1 MPNHEAPAALWP
13 QLPYESWADTRETLH
28 RFSQIVGKTRLALE
42 PMVNHWWQV
51 PFYVSVRGLT
61 TSAMPYGGRAMVE
74 VEFDF
79 LAHQLE
85 IRTSEGGR
93 RTLALA
99 PRSVADFYAEY
110 RGALA
115 ALGVAVEIW
124 PVPVE
129 LPDDALPFAQDR
141 VHAAYDP
148 EAAQRFW
155 RLLLQA
161 DRVLKIFRGR
171 FLGKSSPV
179 HFFWGSFDLAV
190 TRFSGRPAPPHPGGA
205 PHVADWV
212 MREAYSHEV
221 SSAGFWPGS
230 PQAPA
235 AAFYSYAYP
244 TPDGFA
250 AAPLAPAGASFD
262 ARLGEFVLPYETLRA
277 AADPEAALLA
287 FLQSTYEAAADLARW
302 DRAALERPASDP
314 AAGSTSS

>member
-1 MPNHEAPAALWP
+1 MPSHEAPADAWP
-13 QLPYESWADTRETLH
+13 PLAYESWADTRETLH
-28 RFSQIVGKTRLALE
+28 RWSQIVGKTRLALE
-42 PMVNHWWQV
+42 PMINHWWQAT
-51 PFYVSVRGLT
+51 FYVSARGLT
-61 TSAMPYGGRAMVE
+61 TSGMPYGGRSMVE

-93 RTLALA
+93 RSLALA

-115 ALGVAVEIW
+115 ALGVAVAIW

-129 LPDDALPFAQDR
+129 LPGDALPFAQDR

-148 EAAQRFW
+148 AAAQLFW

-161 DRVLKIFRGR
+161 DRVFKIFRGR
-171 FLGKSSPV
+171 FLGKASPV

-205 PHVADWV
+205 PHVADAV
-212 MREAYSHEV
+212 MLEAYSHEV

-244 TPDGFA
+244 TPAGFG
-250 AAPLAPAGASFD
+250 AAPVSPAGASF
-262 ARLGEFVLPYETLRA
+262 APQLGEFILPYDTLRA
-277 AADPEAALLA
+277 AADPDAALLD
-287 FLQSTYEAAADLARW
+287 FLQTTYEAAANLARW
-302 DRAALERPASDP
+302 DRAALERPATGSPREP
-314 AAGSTSS
+314 AA